1 VPAAEVDAASRE
13 PITAAGRGP
22 EFLHGLGHGVGLQIH
37 EAPALSAAS
46 KDVLEPGM
54 VITVEPGVYLARRGG
69 VRIEDTLVVPGSGPA
84 QSLTGFTRDLVE
96 IV

>member
-1 VPAAEVDAASRE
+1 
-13 PITAAGRGP
+13 
-22 EFLHGLGHGVGLQIH
+22 VGLQIH